1 MTIDKSTLE
10 RFNSLKEELNEQQD
24 GPDHSADTFLQGL
37 MDTWEAVD
45 EGHYNSDVEELV
57 EELKDELSM
66 ANDPGEEVDV
76 EGLYDEIEKVQELVE
91 KVPDE
96 TAEEFG
102 RKYA

>member
-45 EGHYNSDVEELV
+45 EGHYNSDVEELA

-66 ANDPGEEVDV
+66 ANDPSVEVDT
-76 EGLYDEIEKVQELVE
+76 ETILNRIDDLESQLPPKV
-91 KVPDE
+91 
-96 TAEEFG
+96 AEELQ
-102 RKYA
+102 